1 MDLQLQKCLE
11 NQPFDYILPFLWL
24 HGESHEELK
33 REILAIKESGCNSFC
48 AESRPYPAFC
58 EDQWWEDFAFIL
70 ETARQLDM
78 KVWLLD
84 DRHFPSGFANCA
96 IDKGLAPQKKVLR
109 LQKLDVVGPEKDSA
123 LLYRQYLEEG
133 ETLLSAVAYK
143 RTGEGI
149 ACRGEPID
157 LTDNVRDGLMYFD
170 IPEGVWRVF
179 FLIQSRQPVG
189 NPKTIDMLDPQAT
202 DLMISRI
209 YQPHFDHFADYFGN
223 TFQGFFS
230 DEPAFLNHG
239 GSYFCRLGTD
249 MALPWRQDIPS
260 VLAQKLGK
268 SEDQILSMLPALWT
282 DIGDITPLRVAYMDT
297 ITAIYAQNFSGKL
310 GSWCRAHGVQ
320 YIGHI
325 VEDMGACS
333 RLAHSAGH
341 YFRALDAQD
350 MAGID
355 VVLHQIL
362 PGHNDM
368 PHTPKMFDDILDPE
382 FFVYALAKLA
392 ASHSHINPLMQNRAM
407 CEIFGAYGFAEGV
420 PVMKKLADHMLA
432 SGINRFVPHAF
443 SPKYPDK
450 DCPPHF
456 YAKGHNP
463 QFHQFGQLMRYM
475 QRVVHLLEGGIHKAP
490 VAVYYNAEC
499 EWAGDLTDTYQAAAK
514 MLTRQQIDFDFLS
527 EDYIV
532 NATLENGHLQI
543 NDESY
548 SLLLLPGCR
557 YITPRLRT
565 FLEKMAAENVPF
577 SFRDVSPEGFEC
589 YVNLSL
595 PREISLATAAP
606 HVRYYHLQKAGKDF
620 FLFKNDGEEIV
631 NTIVEGLPGGDI
643 LVYDAWN
650 NRCYRQTDRRVVL
663 CGGESVIW
671 ILGEETQNLPV
682 YRHPLT
688 MDKQPAKLLWNI
700 TAGDK
705 EFKDSALF
713 NITGKE
719 GMPRFSG
726 TILYETQLQIP
737 ADATALDLGIVGETA
752 AVTLNGIPCGSR
764 IAPPYTFD
772 ISKAKVPGENRLQIR
787 VVNNPAYGQRDPLS
801 MFMQLPPSG
810 LLGPVVFLK

>member
-1 MDLQLQKCLE
+1 MDLQLKECLE
-11 NQPFDYILPFLWL
+11 NKPFDYILPFLWL

-33 REILAIKESGCNSFC
+33 EEILAIKQSGCNSFC

-58 EDQWWEDFAFIL
+58 EDQWWEDFGFML

-84 DRHFPSGFANCA
+84 DRHFPSGFANHA
-96 IDKGLAPQKKVLR
+96 IQKGLTQQKKVLR
-109 LQKLDVVGPEKDSA
+109 LHRLDVNGPENGVA
-123 LLYRQYLEEG
+123 LLCERFLEEE
-133 ETLLSAVAYK
+133 ETLLAAVAYQ
-143 RTGEGI
+143 RTGEGT
-149 ACRGEPID
+149 ACHGEPII
-157 LTDNVRDGLMYFD
+157 LTDSLRDGLVYFD
-170 IPEGVWRVF
+170 IPEGIWRVF
-179 FLIQSRQPVG
+179 FLVESRQPVG
-189 NPKTIDMLDPQAT
+189 NPNIIDMLDPAAT
-202 DLMISRI
+202 DLMISQV
-209 YQPHFDHFADYFGN
+209 YQPHYDHFQEYFGN

-230 DEPAFLNHG
+230 DEPAFLNHR
-239 GSYFCRLGTD
+239 GSYCCRLGTD
-249 MALPWRQDIPS
+249 MALPWRQDIPGL
-260 VLAQKLGK
+260 LAKKLGK
-268 SEDQILSMLPALWT
+268 TEEEIIAMLPALWD
-282 DIGDITPLRVAYMDT
+282 DINDISPLRVAYMDT

-310 GSWCRAHGVQ
+310 GNWCRAHGVR

-325 VEDMGACS
+325 VEDMGAS
-333 RLAHSAGH
+333 TRLAHSVGH
-341 YFRALDAQD
+341 FFRALDAQD

-355 VVLHQIL
+355 VVLHQIM

-420 PVMKKLADHMLA
+420 PVMKKLADHMLV

-456 YAKGHNP
+456 YAKGNNP
-463 QFHQFGQLMRYM
+463 QFLQFGQLMGYM
-475 QRVVHLLEGGIHKAP
+475 QRVIHLLEGGIHKAP

-589 YVNLSL
+589 YVSLSL

-631 NTIVEGLPGGDI
+631 NTTVEGLPTGDV

-650 NRCYRQTDRRVVL
+650 NRCFRQTDRRLVL
-663 CGGESVIW
+663 AGGESVIW
-671 ILGEETQNLPV
+671 IFGEETQGLPE
-682 YRHPLT
+682 YQHPLT
-688 MDKQPAKLLWNI
+688 MASIPATLTWSI
-700 TAGDK
+700 TAGDTQ
-705 EFKDSALF
+705 FKNASLF
-713 NITGKE
+713 NITGKD
-719 GMPRFSG
+719 GMTRFSG
-726 TILYETQLQIP
+726 TISYETEAEIP
-737 ADATALDLGIVGETA
+737 VDAEMLDLGIVGETA
-752 AVTLNGIPCGSR
+752 KLTLNGIDCGSR
-764 IAPPYTFD
+764 IAPPYAFD
-772 ISKAKVPGENRLQIR
+772 ISAAKRPGKNRIQIQ
-787 VVNNPAYGQRDPLS
+787 VVNNPAYRERDTLS
-801 MFMQLPPSG
+801 KFMKLPPSG
-810 LLGPVVFLK
+810 MLGPVAFLK